1 MISSPIMS
9 RDISPTAPSTSLTP
23 RLASLLV
30 LVHLAA
36 CGSDSTATG
45 TGTGT
50 TTATT
55 GQPDVPGTTADAPT
69 TGTPAPATTSTA
81 DPSTSSSVDAS
92 TSSATDPST
101 TGAPSTTTDA
111 VDTTL
116 ADTTDTVDA
125 TGPADASSTGAEP
138 PPDPCADQDDPP
150 PKIAAPDN
158 INDDPAFIQVYVN
171 NVENLKLA
179 GEQCPGDWTD
189 LIYYMKSIDPSPD
202 LFLVQQISDT
212 AQLDA
217 LIKRMTDDL
226 PGIYEGVIADGD
238 PWDQLSPCGKE
249 KAKQTNAI
257 IFRQGRFDKLGK
269 KHVWQSWANKDG
281 ECVRN
286 NQART
291 RNVMIKLHD
300 KIADRDVT
308 VAALHWSTSQG
319 DGPDPACA
327 EANIV
332 EADQKVHDAD
342 FGGDLVI
349 FGGDFNEPDRKD
361 NKDPRPWYAKA
372 NGDGGGKL
380 NYRDP
385 IYRACQAADGLQA
398 CLDDN
403 WTIGGDKRID
413 MLFAQDGD
421 GCRAP
426 TDRAHTI
433 TFNEAEAAAKA
444 LSGDTDPD
452 LDYSDHRGVRA
463 MFFY

>member
-1 MISSPIMS
+1 MR
-9 RDISPTAPSTSLTP
+9 RDASTARLSTIP
-23 RLASLLV
+23 ARRLASLLV
-30 LVHLAA
+30 LMHLVA
-36 CGSDSTATG
+36 CGTDSTAT
-45 TGTGT
+45 TAA
-50 TTATT
+50 TATT
-55 GQPDVPGTTADAPT
+55 TSADQTDGPGTTADPPT
-69 TGTPAPATTSTA
+69 TGDPAPATTSTA
-81 DPSTSSSVDAS
+81 DPTTSST
-92 TSSATDPST
+92 TSST
-101 TGAPSTTTDA
+101 TAGASASASGDLSTTTADLDTTT
-111 VDTTL
+111 DTTL
-116 ADTTDTVDA
+116 DA
-125 TGPADASSTGAEP
+125 TGPAGSSTTGAEP

-150 PKIAAPDN
+150 PGLGDPDG
-158 INDDPAFIQVYVN
+158 INDDPRFIQVYVN
-171 NVENLKLA
+171 NVENLKIA

-217 LIKRMTDDL
+217 LVQRMTDDL
-226 PGIYEGVIADGD
+226 PGIYEGIIADED

-249 KAKQTNAI
+249 KARQTNAI
-257 IFRQGRFDKLGK
+257 IFRQGRFDELGDR
-269 KHVWQSWANKDG
+269 HVWQSWANKGG

-327 EANIV
+327 AANIA
-332 EADQKVHDAD
+332 EADQKVHKNG

-361 NKDPRPWYAKA
+361 NDDPRPWYAQA
-372 NGDGGGKL
+372 NGDGGGEL

-385 IYRACQAADGLQA
+385 IYRACQAARGLQA

-403 WTIGGDKRID
+403 WTIGGDRRID

-421 GCRAP
+421 GCRAR

-433 TFNEAEAAAKA
+433 TFNEAEAAAKDI
-444 LSGDTDPD
+444 SGDSDPD
-452 LDYSDHRGVRA
+452 LNYSEHRGVRA
-463 MFFY
+463 LFFY